1 MTIVATVALVGVLSV
16 AYSRVRDAVE
26 QKQIALGNEA
36 DERRKAVELAEDNER
51 KRKEAADLARE
62 NEKRRID
69 ADKQNEVSEARD
81 RGAPPRGVRAATG
94 AGGGI
99 ERARSP
105 AAQLI
110 LEDESRCP
118 PDLRDFTWAY
128 LHRLCQRTEVV
139 YSEHQP
145 RDAPPGADP
154 LRAVAFSPERTFVAT
169 AGTLGQ
175 VRIWDPRTGFTWA
188 ILVGHDGPVHGVAF
202 SPDGEVI
209 ATTGADGTIRL
220 WKLPVEM
227 LQGARQTLEYIP
239 VFRPLVKPLA
249 LSPTLTLESAHTRG
263 GNCIAFSPDG
273 RRLVSGG
280 GDGLLRWWDLRGW
293 RTAMADVAAVGGPA
307 AAAMLVR
314 QSQYAPRPV
323 SVVREAIAHPRDD
336 VPQPVLSIAFSASGN
351 VLVSGGGS
359 KTAKVWAGDGA
370 HLIRAIPGHDDAVLA
385 VAVSPDGHLLATVN
399 NNAAPTV
406 RLVDVD
412 TGRDVRR
419 LVGHTNTIYSLA
431 FSPDGELLASAGFD
445 KTVRI
450 WELDGQER
458 AVLQGHDQAVS
469 ALAFAPDR
477 RSLVSGGMDAV
488 ARIWLTSSR
497 ANETAQI
504 GSDASLASATLAT
517 GRLPSDGIT
526 YVAGG
531 ENGQVLLARSDFLP
545 RGRLASFF
553 LFPVLL
559 NQPSTIGTIRATAA
573 TPDGH
578 TVLVS
583 TNESIYVWRVL
594 RLPPSRNGPGNA
606 IAQPR
611 PVALRVPHAVY
622 AMAVSPSGRWLATLD
637 AEGVSVWDLHALPGA
652 MERPRQAIEP
662 LGPGRVLRVPEG
674 RDLVFHPHG
683 DKLAVAIDRGVKVID
698 LKGKTLAD
706 IPTAHESR
714 IEAVA
719 FGGKDG
725 SLLATGD
732 LNGLIRVWRVDPT
745 GKLAF
750 VTVLTGHTGA
760 VFALAFSPDGRTLAS
775 GGHDRTIVLWDP
787 VGGQERAVLT
797 GHTDR
802 ILRVQFLADS
812 SALISVAHDGGIKRW
827 RADRGVQT
835 VAPRPPPV
843 GG

>member
-1 MTIVATVALVGVLSV
+1 MGRSV
-16 AYSRVRDAVE
+16 PCSRDTTRPSAPWRSRPIAVHSFP
-26 QKQIALGNEA
+26 
-36 DERRKAVELAEDNER
+36 AE
-51 KRKEAADLARE
+51 
-62 NEKRRID
+62 
-69 ADKQNEVSEARD
+69 
-81 RGAPPRGVRAATG
+81 
-94 AGGGI
+94 
-99 ERARSP
+99 
-105 AAQLI
+105 
-110 LEDESRCP
+110 
-118 PDLRDFTWAY
+118 W
-128 LHRLCQRTEVV
+128 
-139 YSEHQP
+139 
-145 RDAPPGADP
+145 
-154 LRAVAFSPERTFVAT
+154 
-169 AGTLGQ
+169 
-175 VRIWDPRTGFTWA
+175 
-188 ILVGHDGPVHGVAF
+188 
-202 SPDGEVI
+202 
-209 ATTGADGTIRL
+209 
-220 WKLPVEM
+220 
-227 LQGARQTLEYIP
+227 
-239 VFRPLVKPLA
+239 
-249 LSPTLTLESAHTRG
+249 TRW
-263 GNCIAFSPDG
+263 C
-273 RRLVSGG
+273 
-280 GDGLLRWWDLRGW
+280 
-293 RTAMADVAAVGGPA
+293 
-307 AAAMLVR
+307 
-314 QSQYAPRPV
+314 
-323 SVVREAIAHPRDD
+323 
-336 VPQPVLSIAFSASGN
+336 ASG
-351 VLVSGGGS
+351 S
-359 KTAKVWAGDGA
+359 
-370 HLIRAIPGHDDAVLA
+370 
-385 VAVSPDGHLLATVN
+385 
-399 NNAAPTV
+399 
-406 RLVDVD
+406 
-412 TGRDVRR
+412 
-419 LVGHTNTIYSLA
+419 
-431 FSPDGELLASAGFD
+431 
-445 KTVRI
+445 
-450 WELDGQER
+450 
-458 AVLQGHDQAVS
+458 
-469 ALAFAPDR
+469 
-477 RSLVSGGMDAV
+477 
-488 ARIWLTSSR
+488 TSSR

-504 GSDASLASATLAT
+504 GSDFSLANATLAT

-531 ENGQVLLARSDFLP
+531 ENGQVLLARLDFLP

-583 TNESIYVWRVL
+583 TNEWIYVWRVL
-594 RLPPSRNGPGNA
+594 RLPPSRNGPGNS

-611 PVALRVPHAVY
+611 PVTLRVPHAVY

-662 LGPGRVLRVPEG
+662 LGPGRVLKVPKA

-760 VFALAFSPDGRTLAS
+760 VYALAFSPDGRTLAS

-812 SALISVAHDGGIKRW
+812 SRSFGGPRRRHQALVRRS
-827 RADRGVQT
+827 RGAVRGT
-835 VAPRPPPV
+835 PSACGWMKVSRLETET
-843 GG
+843 GDWSW